1 MDCNSLRSHIIDS
14 RFYRTGY
21 STEEARLI
29 FCDRRRLQRWLDV
42 EVALASSQANLG
54 LIPLSAAAEL
64 V

>member
-29 FCDRRRLQRWLDV
+29 FCDHRRLQRWLDV
-42 EVALASSQANLG
+42 EVALATSQANLG
-54 LIPLSAAAEL
+54 LIPLSAAEEL
-64 V
+64 L